1 MPELPA
7 CYGKL
12 HIASCVKENSAETLL
27 YQKKE
32 KKKKIPLNRDLN
44 YTGRIWIFH
53 HITVLEGTNLN
64 IRQFKN
70 TEQQEG
76 QS

>member
-12 HIASCVKENSAETLL
+12 HIASCVKENPAETLL

-32 KKKKIPLNRDLN
+32 KKKKDTSQQRSELYRENMHLSSHNCVGRD
-44 YTGRIWIFH
+44 
-53 HITVLEGTNLN
+53 
-64 IRQFKN
+64 
-70 TEQQEG
+70 
-76 QS
+76 QSEYQAI

>member
-32 KKKKIPLNRDLN
+32 KKKEDTSQQRSELYRENMNLSSHNCVGRD
-44 YTGRIWIFH
+44 
-53 HITVLEGTNLN
+53 
-64 IRQFKN
+64 
-70 TEQQEG
+70 
-76 QS
+76 QSEYQAI